1 MMTSSAIIRQGVII
15 KQYIKNTLGILT
27 IALAASAAAT
37 GEIEQFISETMAE
50 RRAQNAREAVKTE
63 AKSEIQQ
70 IVLPE
75 SKLSAKTKSLK
86 FRSYRYDKAGR
97 LVSVVCEACPELNE
111 SYVYDKQGN
120 ILEKRVGDKVYTYKY
135 DTANQLASMESEEG
149 LREYIYD
156 MAGRL
161 IEEKLNG
168 KTDVKYT

>member
-75 SKLSAKTKSLK
+75 SKLSAKTKS
-86 FRSYRYDKAGR
+86 
-97 LVSVVCEACPELNE
+97 
-111 SYVYDKQGN
+111 
-120 ILEKRVGDKVYTYKY
+120 
-135 DTANQLASMESEEG
+135 
-149 LREYIYD
+149 
-156 MAGRL
+156 
-161 IEEKLNG
+161 
-168 KTDVKYT
+168 

>member
-1 MMTSSAIIRQGVII
+1 MKKSVKYLMGTFLLYAGIFVCSA
-15 KQYIKNTLGILT
+15 
-27 IALAASAAAT
+27 

-50 RRAQNAREAVKTE
+50 RRAQNAQEAVNTE

-86 FRSYRYDKAGR
+86 SRNYRYDKAGR

-120 ILEKRVGDKVYTYKY
+120 ILENVSEIKHIPTNMTQRTNWLRWSRQKDYV
-135 DTANQLASMESEEG
+135 SMSTIW
-149 LREYIYD
+149 RD
-156 MAGRL
+156 A
-161 IEEKLNG
+161 
-168 KTDVKYT
+168 